1 MADSDFFIFVTLRQ
15 DAHKLHNGK
24 RTNGTYSLRVAG
36 VKSELVGGNLKTI
49 ESLSGSKSDIDTTG
63 KILFVEDTGEYL
75 YSLDR
80 MFWNLKRSGKLNKLS
95 ALLIGGFKI
104 KKDDVGEEFGKSIEE
119 IVLEKVAAYNY
130 PVCFDFAV
138 GHQKNNFALKCG
150 VQHKLSVHL
159 NECMLIEVK

>member
-1 MADSDFFIFVTLRQ
+1 M
-15 DAHKLHNGK
+15 
-24 RTNGTYSLRVAG
+24 
-36 VKSELVGGNLKTI
+36 
-49 ESLSGSKSDIDTTG
+49 
-63 KILFVEDTGEYL
+63 
-75 YSLDR
+75 
-80 MFWNLKRSGKLNKLS
+80 
-95 ALLIGGFKI
+95 
-104 KKDDVGEEFGKSIEE
+104 GEEFGKSIEE